1 MKIVGKPA
9 ISDKMRD
16 EAATVLACAASSP
29 GPYPRDQAADALGV
43 TFEAAAV
50 AWEAWSAVYD
60 TGCVVDLR
68 LQYAEAEA
76 LLRTGWTP

>member
-1 MKIVGKPA
+1 MRIVGKPA
-9 ISDKMRD
+9 IDNKMRD

-29 GPYPRDQAADALGV
+29 GAFPRDEAADALGV
-43 TFEAAAV
+43 TFEAAAL
-50 AWEAWSAVYD
+50 AYEAWSAVYD
-60 TGCVVDLR
+60 RCVVDLR